1 LLLLSRPAILGI
13 RSMSFSFIEG
23 LPVYNICVIMVSML
37 EWTVE
42 YYKDAKGS
50 EPVAEFIDSLPIGAQ
65 AKIFRLIGLLARYH
79 VLLKEPY
86 TKQIKGKVRELRI
99 VDAIGKIR
107 VLYFGYT
114 DKRFVLLHGF
124 VKKEAKTPKR
134 EIEIAEKRIQDYMQR
149 HGGAA

>member
-1 LLLLSRPAILGI
+1 
-13 RSMSFSFIEG
+13 MSFSFIEG